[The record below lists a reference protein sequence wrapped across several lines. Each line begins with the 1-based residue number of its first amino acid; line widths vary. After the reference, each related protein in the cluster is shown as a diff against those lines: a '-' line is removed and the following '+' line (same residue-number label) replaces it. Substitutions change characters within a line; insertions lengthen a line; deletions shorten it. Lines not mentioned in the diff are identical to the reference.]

1 MSHERLEHVPVAS
14 IGVARQVRDGVG
26 DEEAMC
32 GLMASMESVGL
43 QQPIRVK
50 GAEGAIVV
58 VDGHRRLE
66 AARRL
71 GWDTIAAIREA
82 SELDAAG
89 TLLRQLVANVQRLD
103 LTDSERGR
111 AFLQLMSESG
121 WTAAETSRRTGVS
134 QSMIS
139 RLTAIVTDP
148 EVAGLVSEGRLPG
161 STGYALVRVRDS
173 NERSRL
179 IKEALEGRLTRDGV
193 VAQAKSLNK
202 VKRERRG
209 PSGPCGRVV
218 LRMEGRRTVTV
229 VGPGLTVP
237 ALLNWLGELFSQL
250 SGLSS
255 TGELSLAEVASSISG
270 RK

>member
-1 MSHERLEHVPVAS
+1 MQPERIEQHDVSGITVNPQIRENLGS
-14 IGVARQVRDGVG
+14 
-26 DEEAMC
+26 DEATL
-32 GLMASMESVGL
+32 GLMASMESIGL

-50 GAEGAIVV
+50 EADGTVVV

-71 GWDTIAAIREA
+71 GWETIAVIREPQP
-82 SELDAAG
+82 LDAAA

-103 LTDSERGR
+103 LTDAERGR
-111 AFLQLMSESG
+111 AFVRLMQESG

-139 RLTAIVTDP
+139 RLTAVVTDP

-173 NERSRL
+173 QERSRL

-193 VAQAKSLNK
+193 VAKAKSLNRVTRQRK
-202 VKRERRG
+202 ERAT
-209 PSGPCGRVV
+209 PCGRVV
-218 LRMEGRRTVTV
+218 LRMDGRRTVTV
-229 VGPGLTVP
+229 VGPD
-237 ALLNWLGELFSQL
+237 LNARSLIHWLGELFSRL

-255 TGELSLAEVASSISG
+255 AGELSLAEVASSISG
-270 RK
+270 GR

>member
-1 MSHERLEHVPVAS
+1 MPEQLKQIPIANVSVAP
-14 IGVARQVRDGVG
+14 QVRDGLG
-26 DEEAMC
+26 DEEAML
-32 GLMASMESVGL
+32 GLIASMESVGL

-50 GAEGAIVV
+50 NAEGAIVV

-71 GWDTIAAIREA
+71 GWTMIPAIQEAADLDTAA
-82 SELDAAG
+82 

-111 AFLQLMSESG
+111 AFLQLMHESG

-139 RLTAIVTDP
+139 RLTAVVTDP
-148 EVAGLVSEGRLPG
+148 QVAELVSEGRLPG

-173 NERSRL
+173 NERSQL

-193 VAQAKSLNK
+193 VARAKSLK
-202 VKRERRG
+202 KTKRERKER
-209 PSGPCGRVV
+209 SAPCGRVV
-218 LRMEGRRTVTV
+218 LRMDGQRTVTV
-229 VGPGLTVP
+229 VGPGLNVESLTTC
-237 ALLNWLGELFSQL
+237 LGELFSQL
-250 SGLSS
+250 NSLG
-255 TGELSLAEVASSISG
+255 GAGAISLAQVASSISG

>member
-1 MSHERLEHVPVAS
+1 MSQERLEYIPVAS
-14 IGVARQVRDGVG
+14 IRVAPQVRDGFG
-26 DEEAMC
+26 DEEAML

-43 QQPIRVK
+43 QQPIRVREVD
-50 GAEGAIVV
+50 GELVV
-58 VDGHRRLE
+58 VDGHRRIE
-66 AARRL
+66 GASRL

-82 SELDAAG
+82 AGLDAAG

-103 LTDSERGR
+103 LTDAERGR
-111 AFLQLMSESG
+111 AFLQLMNESG

-139 RLTAIVTDP
+139 RLTAVVTDP

-161 STGYALVRVRDS
+161 STGYALVRVRDP
-173 NERSRL
+173 NERSLL

-193 VAQAKSLNK
+193 VAKAKSLNR
-202 VKRERRG
+202 VKRERRER
-209 PSGPCGRVV
+209 SAPCGRVV

-237 ALLNWLGELFSQL
+237 ALINWLGELFSQL

-255 TGELSLAEVASSISG
+255 TGELSLAEVASSVSG